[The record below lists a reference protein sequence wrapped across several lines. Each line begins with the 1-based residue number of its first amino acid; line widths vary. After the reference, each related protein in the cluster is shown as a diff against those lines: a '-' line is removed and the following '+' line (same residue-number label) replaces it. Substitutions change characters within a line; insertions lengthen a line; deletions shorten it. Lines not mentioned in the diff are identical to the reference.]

1 MVNISI
7 LLKAYLDLKS
17 IKVWVFV
24 VVVVWNCLW
33 KTEQIKANQA
43 VILIK
48 CLTVVAEC
56 LNFN

>member
-7 LLKAYLDLKS
+7 MLKAYLN
-17 IKVWVFV
+17 FFF
-24 VVVVWNCLW
+24 NFLW

-48 CLTVVAEC
+48 VFDSGCRVPK
-56 LNFN
+56 F